1 MRKSAL
7 LYRIVLLFIVLGA
20 IVYQLIPFFKGSPEF
35 NLGNHFSLYTTQSN
49 CSVLLVYILILINE
63 KFTVIRGASLVYT
76 LIATFG
82 FWVLLGGLQGYP
94 DSVSKIIACIRHG
107 GSSLLV
113 LIDIILFPN
122 NHKLEFKSIGVWMS
136 YPALFLVYSYIRFQ
150 FVHWIPYSFLDPT
163 RVSSPLMLFVNICML
178 LLIGVAFTVGVIA
191 LERRLINTSRQQDGG
206 QASSI

>member
-1 MRKSAL
+1 MNWRSTLRISTLIYRIAL
-7 LYRIVLLFIVLGA
+7 LAIVLGA
-20 IVYQLIPFFKGSPEF
+20 IVYQLIPLFKGSPEF

-63 KFTVIRGASLVYT
+63 KFTVFRGASLVYT

-122 NHKLEFKSIGVWMS
+122 NRKLGFKSIGVWMS
-136 YPALFLVYSYIRFQ
+136 YPALFLVFSYIRFH
-150 FVHWIPYSFLDPT
+150 FVHWMPYIFLDPT
-163 RVSSPLMLFVNICML
+163 RVSSPLRLLVNICML
-178 LLIGVAFTVGVIA
+178 LLIGVVFAIGVIV
-191 LERRLINTSRQQDGG
+191 LERRLTSG
-206 QASSI
+206 SS

>member
-1 MRKSAL
+1 MNWRSTLRISAL
-7 LYRIVLLFIVLGA
+7 IYRIALLVIVLGA

-63 KFTVIRGASLVYT
+63 KFTVFRGASLVYT

-82 FWVLLGGLQGYP
+82 FWVLLGGLQSYP

-122 NHKLEFKSIGVWMS
+122 NRKLGFKSIGVWMS

-150 FVHWIPYSFLDPT
+150 FVHWMPYNFLDPSH
-163 RVSSPLMLFVNICML
+163 VSSPLRLLVNICML
-178 LLIGVAFTVGVIA
+178 LLIGVVFAIGVIV
-191 LERRLINTSRQQDGG
+191 LERRLPSNSLR
-206 QASSI
+206 